1 MRRKLSVLPALFF
14 VLSLTPGLAAA
25 HDGHAHG
32 MEPILG
38 TVAHIEGDRLDVAD
52 PDGKTVSVTLTS
64 ATTYFRGTT
73 EAKKADLKAG
83 LRVAVET
90 AHGKS
95 GLEAKVVRIGASE
108 EVVWTCP
115 MHPEV
120 KSAGPGKCP
129 KCGMF
134 LEKKKA

>member
-1 MRRKLSVLPALFF
+1 MRVKLFDLMVLTVALGLSPGPA
-14 VLSLTPGLAAA
+14 TA

-32 MEPILG
+32 TEPILG
-38 TVAHIEGDRLDVAD
+38 TIARIQGDRLDVAD
-52 PDGKTVSVTLTS
+52 PDGKAVSVTLTD
-64 ATTYFRGTT
+64 ATAYVRGASV
-73 EAKKADLKAG
+73 AKRADLKAG

-90 AHGKS
+90 AHGKA
-95 GLEAKVVRIGASE
+95 GLEAKVVRLGAAE
-108 EVVWTCP
+108 EAVWTCP